1 MSDLLSLLMLPA
13 LIGMIITG
21 FPIAFSMI
29 LVATL
34 FGVMLFG
41 DAVAYQLLTKIEDTA
56 SNSILA
62 AVPLF
67 IFMGAMLERS
77 GIAERLFTAIHFWTR
92 RLPGGLGV
100 GAVIMGTLFAAASG
114 VVGATEAVIGL
125 LAIPV
130 MLKHQYSKSLMSGT
144 ICASGSLGTA
154 IPPSI
159 TVVVLGPVA
168 SVSVGSL
175 FSGLM
180 VPGFLMAV
188 LFLLYIVLVAYL
200 KPEMAPR
207 MAPEE
212 DENASWG
219 EKVRVTLWALLP
231 TMALIVTVLGTIL
244 LGIATPTEAA
254 ACGALGSV
262 LLALAYRNLS
272 LGVLWN
278 SAMRTLNIS
287 AMILLIVL
295 GGNMFA
301 GVFFAAGGMA
311 TVQSLLMDTGM
322 SPWMILGM
330 ILLIAFLA
338 GFVLDMI
345 SVVLIVIPVAMPI
358 VRAMGFDEIWFCVA
372 FLVVMQ
378 TSYLTPPLAP
388 SIFYLRAITP
398 PEVTLRHM
406 YVGVVPFIVV
416 QLIVLALVLAFPT
429 LATWLPEQ
437 LSGPSWR

>member
-1 MSDLLSLLMLPA
+1 MSDYLALAMFPA
-13 LIGMIITG
+13 LIAFIIAG

-29 LVATL
+29 VVATV
-34 FGVMLFG
+34 FGILQFG
-41 DAVAYQLLTKIEDTA
+41 DAAAYQLLTKIEDTA

-77 GIAERLFTAIHFWTR
+77 GIAERLFTAIHFWTK

-114 VVGATEAVIGL
+114 VVGATEAVIGM
-125 LAIPV
+125 LAVPV
-130 MLKHQYSKSLMSGT
+130 MLKHQYSKSLISGT

-180 VPGFLMAV
+180 FPGFLMAL
-188 LFLLYIVLVAYL
+188 LFLLYIVLVSYL

-207 MAPEE
+207 MHEE
-212 DENASWG
+212 DSQAGWG
-219 EKVRVTLWALLP
+219 EMVRVTVVALLP
-231 TMALIVTVLGTIL
+231 TLALIVTVLGTIL
-244 LGIATPTEAA
+244 MGVATPTEAA
-254 ACGALGSV
+254 ACGALGAV
-262 LLALAYRNLS
+262 LLALAYRNLT

-278 SAMRTLNIS
+278 AANRTLNIS

-358 VRAMGFDEIWFCVA
+358 VRTLGFDEVWFCVA
-372 FLVVMQ
+372 FLIVMQ

-398 PEVTLRHM
+398 KEVTLRHM
-406 YVGVVPFIVV
+406 YTGVVPFIFV
-416 QLIVLALVLAFPT
+416 QLMVLALVLVFPS
-429 LATWLPEQ
+429 LALWLPEA
-437 LSGPSWR
+437 LSGPSWK

>member
-1 MSDLLSLLMLPA
+1 MSDYLALIMFPA
-13 LIGMIITG
+13 LIGLIVLG

-29 LVATL
+29 VVATL
-34 FGVMLFG
+34 FGIAQFG
-41 DAVAYQLLTKIEDTA
+41 DAAAYQMLTKIEDTA

-67 IFMGAMLERS
+67 IFMGAMLENS
-77 GIAERLFTAIHFWTR
+77 GIAERLFGAIHLWTR

-100 GAVIMGTLFAAASG
+100 GAVIMGTVFAAASG
-114 VVGATEAVIGL
+114 VVGATEAVIGM
-125 LAIPV
+125 LAVPV
-130 MLKHQYSKSLMSGT
+130 MLKHRYDKSLISGT

-168 SVSVGSL
+168 GVSVGSL
-175 FSGLM
+175 FSGLLF
-180 VPGFLMAV
+180 PGFLMAV
-188 LFLLYIVLVAYL
+188 LFLLYIVFIAAM
-200 KPEMAPR
+200 KPRLAPR
-207 MAPEE
+207 LDDALARP
-212 DENASWG
+212 SWG
-219 EKVRVTLWALLP
+219 EMLWVTFSALLP
-231 TMALIVTVLGTIL
+231 TMGLIMIVLGTIL
-244 LGIATPTEAA
+244 MGVATPTEAA

-262 LLALAYRNLS
+262 LLALAYRNLTA
-272 LGVLWN
+272 GVLWQ
-278 SAMRTLNIS
+278 AAIRTLNIT

-301 GVFFAAGGMA
+301 GVFFASGGMA
-311 TVQSLLMDTGM
+311 TVQSMLMETGM
-322 SPWMILGM
+322 SPWLILGT

-358 VRAMGFDEIWFCVA
+358 VGALGFDEIWFCVA

-398 PEVTLRHM
+398 PEVTLKHM
-406 YVGVVPFIVV
+406 YKGVMPFIGL
-416 QLIVLALVLAFPT
+416 QLIVLALVLAFPS
-429 LATWLPEQ
+429 LALWLPDA
-437 LSGPSWR
+437 LSGPSWK

>member
-1 MSDLLSLLMLPA
+1 MSDYLALIMFPA
-13 LIGMIITG
+13 LIGLIVAG

-29 LVATL
+29 VVATL
-34 FGVMLFG
+34 FGIAQFG
-41 DAVAYQLLTKIEDTA
+41 DAAAYQLLTKIEDTA

-67 IFMGAMLERS
+67 IFMGAMLENS
-77 GIAERLFTAIHFWTR
+77 GIAERLFGAIHLWTR

-100 GAVIMGTLFAAASG
+100 GAVIMGTVFAAASG
-114 VVGATEAVIGL
+114 VVGATEAVIGM
-125 LAIPV
+125 LAVPV
-130 MLKHQYSKSLMSGT
+130 MLKHQYDKSLISGT

-168 SVSVGSL
+168 GVSVGSL
-175 FSGLM
+175 FSGLLF
-180 VPGFLMAV
+180 PGFLMAV
-188 LFLLYIVLVAYL
+188 LFLLYIVIIAAL
-200 KPEMAPR
+200 KPQLAPR
-207 MAPEE
+207 FDDHETRPG
-212 DENASWG
+212 WG
-219 EKVRVTLWALLP
+219 KMLWVTFSALLP
-231 TMALIVTVLGTIL
+231 TMGLIMVVLGTIL
-244 LGIATPTEAA
+244 MGVATPTEAA

-262 LLALAYRNLS
+262 LLALAYRNLTAS
-272 LGVLWN
+272 VLWQ
-278 SAMRTLNIS
+278 AAIRTLNIT

-301 GVFFAAGGMA
+301 GVFFASGGMA
-311 TVQSLLMDTGM
+311 TVQSMLMDTGM
-322 SPWMILGM
+322 SPWFILGT

-358 VRAMGFDEIWFCVA
+358 VGTLGFDEIWFCVA

-398 PEVTLRHM
+398 PEVTLKHM
-406 YVGVVPFIVV
+406 YKGVMPFIGL
-416 QLIVLALVLAFPT
+416 QLIVLALVLAFPS
-429 LATWLPEQ
+429 LALWLPDA
-437 LSGPSWR
+437 LSGPSWK